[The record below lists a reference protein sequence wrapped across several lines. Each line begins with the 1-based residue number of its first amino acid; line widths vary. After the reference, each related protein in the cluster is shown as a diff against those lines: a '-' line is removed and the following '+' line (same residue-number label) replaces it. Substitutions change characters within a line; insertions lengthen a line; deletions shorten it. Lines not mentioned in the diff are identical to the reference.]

1 MLLMVEKTLEGPLD
15 CKEIQPVHPKGDKS
29 WVFIGRTDVEA
40 ETPILW
46 PHDVKS
52 WLLWKDPD
60 ASKDWW
66 QEEKGTKEDEMA
78 ESTITDSMDICL
90 DKLRELVMDREA
102 WRAAVLGV
110 AKSRAQLSDWKELN
124 WTENIHPTE
133 TSEIPSFSTI
143 PVGIKGI
150 IMPYLVI
157 WYSSLSTVS
166 IHNT

>member
-1 MLLMVEKTLEGPLD
+1 MLLNCGVGEDSLESLGLQ
-15 CKEIQPVHPKGDKS
+15 EIQPVHPKGDKS

-78 ESTITDSMDICL
+78 ESTITDSMDMSL

-102 WRAAVLGV
+102 WRAVIHGV
-110 AKSRAQLSDWKELN
+110 AKSRTQLSDWTELN
-124 WTENIHPTE
+124 WN
-133 TSEIPSFSTI
+133 S
-143 PVGIKGI
+143 
-150 IMPYLVI
+150 
-157 WYSSLSTVS
+157 
-166 IHNT
+166 